1 MATTTPAPPPLRDV
15 RLYGHLG
22 ATFGRLHQL
31 AVSTAA
37 EAVQALC
44 VVLPGFDRA
53 FLGPDG
59 AGRYHVYVGRGT
71 ARNPITLERAA
82 DPVGRAEPICIVP
95 LIGGA
100 KSGFATALL
109 GAALLF
115 AAPYLAG
122 AVGTSFGIGAAG
134 LAYAGSVMVGRALV
148 IGGVIQLLSPQR
160 KGGAAPAAEN
170 KPSYAFDGPSTPP
183 PRACQCRWPTAGCLP
198 GAPPFPQACPPATRR
213 TRPHRRP
220 RRHRRRACLLN
231 SRWTRARRAADARGS
246 AHGCAPD

>member
-1 MATTTPAPPPLRDV
+1 MATTTPAPPPLREV

-31 AVSTAA
+31 AVTTAS

-44 VVLPGFDRA
+44 VVLPGFERA

-59 AGRYHVYVGRGT
+59 ASRYHVYVGRGQ
-71 ARNPITLERAA
+71 ARAPITLEHVA

-109 GAALLF
+109 GAALIF

-122 AVGTSFGIGAAG
+122 AVGTSLGIGAAG
-134 LAYAGSVMVGRALV
+134 IAYAGCVMVGRALV

-160 KGGAAPAAEN
+160 KGGASTAAEN
-170 KPSYAFDGPSTPP
+170 KPSYAFDGPVNTTTEGVPVPLAYGRVFAGGATVSSGLSTSD
-183 PRACQCRWPTAGCLP
+183 Q
-198 GAPPFPQACPPATRR
+198 
-213 TRPHRRP
+213 
-220 RRHRRRACLLN
+220 
-231 SRWTRARRAADARGS
+231 ADAAAPAPTPAPAQTLPAEQPLDPGEAGS
-246 AHGCAPD
+246 